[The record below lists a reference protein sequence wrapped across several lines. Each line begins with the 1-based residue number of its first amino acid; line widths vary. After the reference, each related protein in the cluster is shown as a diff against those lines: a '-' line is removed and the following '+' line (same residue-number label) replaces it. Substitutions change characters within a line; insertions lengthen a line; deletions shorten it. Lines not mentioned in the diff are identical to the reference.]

1 MLCSVTSSMLLVYW
15 YWFAYF
21 KYRVWVPRRQPHRRQ
36 A

>member
-1 MLCSVTSSMLLVYW
+1 MLCSVTSMLLVYW

-21 KYRVWVPRRQPHRRQ
+21 TYRVWVPRQQPHRRQ